1 MFRRKKNTENTSQI
15 GPSAEQLNETT
26 LVGDALEQE
35 IRHTLYAGKLQEKI
49 DQRNEEEV
57 DEDPEMTE
65 RLGVD
70 AALARALARK
80 ASEAVLANL
89 PRGDRRYWR
98 EASKHPLPTRRK

>member
-1 MFRRKKNTENTSQI
+1 MFRRKKNTENTPQI
-15 GPSAEQLNETT
+15 GSSAEQLNEPTP
-26 LVGDALEQE
+26 VGDALEQE
-35 IRHTLYAGKLQEKI
+35 IRHTLYAGKLQEEI
-49 DQRNEEEV
+49 DKRNEEV

-80 ASEAVLANL
+80 ASGAVLANL

-98 EASKHPLPTRRK
+98 GASKHPLPTRRK